1 MGGQLQSAENRLAV
15 PHVLQFRLLRRGHL
29 EDDVVV
35 VDGTCIRGNP
45 GPRLAVR
52 RIRELGMHP
61 GSGLHHDLMAIG
73 HKQPHRVGVE
83 GHTPFLKDDFLG
95 NSDAQGVLS
104 RRYGEEFL
112 LG

>member
-1 MGGQLQSAENRLAV
+1 
-15 PHVLQFRLLRRGHL
+15 
-29 EDDVVV
+29 
-35 VDGTCIRGNP
+35 
-45 GPRLAVR
+45 
-52 RIRELGMHP
+52 MHP